1 MKNPRARFRRAF
13 RQAGSFVAGL
23 LIGLSI
29 VVAVFAMMVASP
41 SDWQTLWI
49 FGAPIILA
57 LGVALQVVVTNKP
70 ANRRATH
77 PEIGGSLVGFMR
89 LMHER

>member
-1 MKNPRARFRRAF
+1 MKNPLARFRRAF
-13 RQAGSFVAGL
+13 GQAGSFVAGL

-29 VVAVFAMMVASP
+29 VVAVFAMIVASP

-49 FGAPIILA
+49 FGAPIVLA
-57 LGVALQVVVTNKP
+57 LGVTLQVIGTTRP
-70 ANRRATH
+70 GNRRANN
-77 PEIGGSLVGFMR
+77 PEPGVSPVGFVR

>member
-1 MKNPRARFRRAF
+1 VKTPLARFRDAF
-13 RQAGSFVAGL
+13 REAGSFVAGF

-49 FGAPIILA
+49 FGALIILA
-57 LGVALQVVVTNKP
+57 LGIALQVVVTTQP
-70 ANRRATH
+70 GYPRTTH
-77 PEIGGSLVGFMR
+77 PELEASPIG
-89 LMHER
+89 LMPLFHER

>member
-1 MKNPRARFRRAF
+1 MKIPLARFLEAF

-41 SDWQTLWI
+41 SDSQTLWI

-57 LGVALQVVVTNKP
+57 LGIALLVAVTTRPWNCD
-70 ANRRATH
+70 ATNLE
-77 PEIGGSLVGFMR
+77 PEASLTTFG
-89 LMHER
+89 

>member
-1 MKNPRARFRRAF
+1 VKNPLARFLEAF

-29 VVAVFAMMVASP
+29 VVAVFAMSP
-41 SDWQTLWI
+41 SDSQALWI

-57 LGVALQVVVTNKP
+57 LGVTLLVAVTTRPWNCD
-70 ANRRATH
+70 ATNLE
-77 PEIGGSLVGFMR
+77 PEASLTTFG
-89 LMHER
+89 